1 MMKTKKDMIMTDPN
15 LVPFCDVFRPKF
27 PPNEF
32 QKFQKSTSVKT
43 WKLRK
48 IPKTAAF
55 GETGG
60 NFCPV
65 HGILITT
72 QPCRL
77 PKKTLLLVFE
87 SQNANVELGMFSM
100 ISLFNKTKPICF
112 ITAMK

>member
-43 WKLRK
+43 WKLKK

-55 GETGG
+55 GEIDGT
-60 NFCPV
+60 FHPFRFIFV
-65 HGILITT
+65 TT
-72 QPCRL
+72 QHYRL
-77 PKKTLLLVFE
+77 PENNLSTGV
-87 SQNANVELGMFSM
+87 
-100 ISLFNKTKPICF
+100 
-112 ITAMK
+112 